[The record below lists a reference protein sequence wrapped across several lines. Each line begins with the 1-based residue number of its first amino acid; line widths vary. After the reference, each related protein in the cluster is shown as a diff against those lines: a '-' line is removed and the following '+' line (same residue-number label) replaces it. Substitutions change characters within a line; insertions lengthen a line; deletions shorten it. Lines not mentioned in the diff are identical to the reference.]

1 MEETAGVGGLLAD
14 VGQVGKEG
22 LSFGMNSGS
31 HLAGG
36 GRGGG
41 NLNATLGVPL
51 RSTPA
56 RWTAELFASSTARM
70 WTTS

>member
-41 NLNATLGVPL
+41 NLNATLGVP
-51 RSTPA
+51 
-56 RWTAELFASSTARM
+56 
-70 WTTS
+70 